1 MDHHDVK
8 NFEYL
13 GKLINE
19 NSIVVDVGAHLG
31 VYTNFFTQV
40 INDGGKIYSIEL
52 NPSTFN
58 RLQTSFSSHKNVI
71 LLNKAVSN
79 NNGVVDFYH
88 DGGHTQTTNILGFDA
103 NKNINDKI
111 GSIESV
117 RLDTLLEK
125 EENIDLIKIDVEG
138 AEIKVL
144 EGLEGVILKVKYL
157 LVECHMDEEWDIIKD
172 LLLVKYGF
180 SCYDIQY
187 ESPVNIDTKERSY
200 QCLCKKN
207 N

>member
-157 LVECHMDEEWDIIKD
+157 LVECHMEEEWDIIIWV
-172 LLLVKYGF
+172 L
-180 SCYDIQY
+180 
-187 ESPVNIDTKERSY
+187 R
-200 QCLCKKN
+200 
-207 N
+207 